1 MARSRFR
8 RSPDA
13 LPPLR
18 LTARDDAILG
28 DIARIGPCLV
38 DHLRRLHFP
47 SYKTAAERAMK
58 LFHHGFLE
66 RLPLPADTGQP
77 AMAHVLGDRGR
88 QHLADREIAPPPAAM
103 APHPPTDLR
112 HAVEVAGILADFIVA
127 ARHPGVELPIV
138 DAGAAG
144 GGFAP
149 HGLVVLDMPA
159 RLFRRMLLLDVAP
172 ASTDDAPIDAGPIDA
187 GRLAGWKAWASRPP
201 KTIEAELHRMLN
213 ARGVA
218 TANLRARV
226 SIGLVVPDEPTLDA
240 AARAAVEAGCGPL
253 IHLAVLGELR
263 ETGPLGPVWTQA
275 RARAN
280 DGADARRTSVLAG

>member
-18 LTARDDAILG
+18 LTARDDAILA

-88 QHLADREIAPPPAAM
+88 QHLADREIAPPPAAT
-103 APHPPTDLR
+103 AQHPPADLR
-112 HAVEVAGILADFIVA
+112 HAVELAGILADFIVA
-127 ARHPGVELPIV
+127 ARHPGVELPVV
-138 DAGAAG
+138 DAGASGA
-144 GGFAP
+144 GFAP

-159 RLFRRMLLLDVAP
+159 RLFRRTLLLDVAP
-172 ASTDDAPIDAGPIDA
+172 PAAGDGPVDG
-187 GRLAGWKAWASRPP
+187 GRLAAWKAWASRPP
-201 KTIEAELHRMLN
+201 KTIEAELHRMLDV
-213 ARGVA
+213 RGVA

-226 SIGLVVPDEPTLDA
+226 SIGLVVPDVPALDA
-240 AARAAVEAGCGPL
+240 AARAAVQAGCGPL
-253 IHLAVLGELR
+253 IHLAVIDELR
-263 ETGPLGPVWTQA
+263 ETGPLGPVWVQA